1 MRLHVFLYRVL
12 RYSEFAR
19 NVLSRF
25 AIAHAADTNRL
36 PDDIGLEQLLEAG
49 DHSTRVSADVYRTNL
64 RTPSQRYLPAVIC
77 HPGNP
82 QPACES
88 YPINIGNAVYT
99 GAEMRFAYNVD
110 RRTVVRL
117 GYGIDSAYPKNVL
130 ANVQS
135 RSLVVGGAVSWRAT
149 SQGDRIRP
157 A

>member
-1 MRLHVFLYRVL
+1 LTELYIPPALPQPDANGHVDIGNPNLK
-12 RYSEFAR
+12 
-19 NVLSRF
+19 
-25 AIAHAADTNRL
+25 ADRATEY
-36 PDDIGLEQLLEAG
+36 DIGLEQLLEAG